1 MISWALPK
9 HIEPLLSTNQ
19 FTLLAV
25 HMGIDGRR
33 LGDEEMAARKYTL
46 NSDDVYIIAT
56 IPVGAI
62 GGYLKV
68 WFCCVHVDLQYSSQS
83 ILLQST

>member
-1 MISWALPK
+1 MISWAMPK
-9 HIEPLLSTNQ
+9 RIGPLLSTNK
-19 FTLLAV
+19 FKLLAV
-25 HMGIDGRR
+25 RMGIDGQR

-46 NSDDVYIIAT
+46 NIHDVYIITT

-68 WFCCVHVDLQYSSQS
+68 WFCCRHVDLQYFSQS